1 MSEEIREQVAARLEA
16 IRNITYDP
24 ERAHSAERDLW
35 RTVLEKAAD
44 GHDVAGAAK
53 EALKSEDM
61 DFPRWFA

>member
-1 MSEEIREQVAARLEA
+1 MSEVIKQQVAERLEEIR
-16 IRNITYDP
+16 NMTDDP

-44 GHDVAGAAK
+44 GHDVAAAAR
-53 EALKSEDM
+53 EALKSEHV

>member
-1 MSEEIREQVAARLEA
+1 MSEVIKQQVAERLEA
-16 IRNITYDP
+16 IRNMTHDP

-35 RTVLEKAAD
+35 RTVLEMAAD

-53 EALKSEDM
+53 EALKSEDV

>member
-1 MSEEIREQVAARLEA
+1 MSEEIKQQVAERLAE
-16 IRNITYDP
+16 IRNMTHDP

-35 RTVLEKAAD
+35 RIVLEKAAD

-53 EALKSEDM
+53 EALKSEDV